1 MTSMAAPGRD
11 AYQTSFFLDPKTE
24 NARLPQASVSRGD
37 ENEGAMP
44 LGPSPQR
51 PATRTAA
58 GRFAALVLGGDG
70 GTCPAPIGVLSPAA
84 ANVAA
89 LDGWSKLGVASP
101 CAASPSPFD
110 CPAPPASTPVDPAT
124 AAQRPPPVWGDVRAV
139 VRSRAA
145 AASPMPSPM
154 GAMTPFGCGGWP
166 GGGTT
171 PPETPAEGIVVA
183 PGGGGC
189 SFRTPVASGVVRD
202 GAAGPFGTL
211 VSVAPEGG
219 APSGGVAP
227 AASPFGTPAAAPP
240 ATAGPLFAPVG
251 TAVGAPVSAPTL
263 FGAPPTVSPFDG
275 FHCGAPADAAAPDS
289 CVSAVPALIPTDIAP
304 APVPAL
310 ACPTPSITD
319 DDEAAA
325 STVRA
330 ACRGA
335 LTRVAAARVRASRAF
350 AVAEAA
356 AREAAA
362 SAAAEEAEVADALAC
377 VRAAAHGSLARSRV
391 ANLREVHSVAATMIQ
406 VSWRLNRDLRAQSRG
421 VAATTVQAG
430 WRGAVG
436 RREAA
441 ALRAARA
448 EAEAAAAAEAAAIQ
462 LQAGWRGAVGRRE
475 AAALRAARAEA
486 EAAAAATSAV
496 AVDSSVVGTGSVA
509 TGTAFWMSRLRL
521 AVLGVLIMAMSVVAG
536 RAAALTDVVPL
547 PLSLERARLAL
558 LDDPAAALGKERAAL
573 LGALARRVASS
584 SYVPARATE
593 LLAAAAD
600 VLDPPPPPVP
610 PVIATAM
617 VVGAPATWLASL
629 VPVWALLPVAAT
641 TVVIVVAAAT
651 AALLRRPGPS
661 PGTRSEASGNE
672 PTFGGGEGWGG
683 FGAPQG
689 FPLGSPGAD
698 GASSLLSPEPA
709 PLRRHRYRPL
719 WSPTPPPAGG
729 AASPRVLRS
738 ASWSLSQRRSA
749 T

>member
-1 MTSMAAPGRD
+1 
-11 AYQTSFFLDPKTE
+11 L
-24 NARLPQASVSRGD
+24 L
-37 ENEGAMP
+37 
-44 LGPSPQR
+44 
-51 PATRTAA
+51 
-58 GRFAALVLGGDG
+58 
-70 GTCPAPIGVLSPAA
+70 
-84 ANVAA
+84 
-89 LDGWSKLGVASP
+89 
-101 CAASPSPFD
+101 
-110 CPAPPASTPVDPAT
+110 
-124 AAQRPPPVWGDVRAV
+124 
-139 VRSRAA
+139 
-145 AASPMPSPM
+145 
-154 GAMTPFGCGGWP
+154 
-166 GGGTT
+166 
-171 PPETPAEGIVVA
+171 
-183 PGGGGC
+183 
-189 SFRTPVASGVVRD
+189 
-202 GAAGPFGTL
+202 
-211 VSVAPEGG
+211 
-219 APSGGVAP
+219 
-227 AASPFGTPAAAPP
+227 
-240 ATAGPLFAPVG
+240 
-251 TAVGAPVSAPTL
+251 
-263 FGAPPTVSPFDG
+263 
-275 FHCGAPADAAAPDS
+275 
-289 CVSAVPALIPTDIAP
+289 
-304 APVPAL
+304 
-310 ACPTPSITD
+310 
-319 DDEAAA
+319 
-325 STVRA
+325 
-330 ACRGA
+330 
-335 LTRVAAARVRASRAF
+335 
-350 AVAEAA
+350 
-356 AREAAA
+356 
-362 SAAAEEAEVADALAC
+362 
-377 VRAAAHGSLARSRV
+377 
-391 ANLREVHSVAATMIQ
+391 
-406 VSWRLNRDLRAQSRG
+406 
-421 VAATTVQAG
+421 QAG

-600 VLDPPPPPVP
+600 VLEPPPPPVP

-698 GASSLLSPEPA
+698 GASSLLSTEPA
-709 PLRRHRYRPL
+709 PLWRHRYRPL
-719 WSPTPPPAGG
+719 SRRAGEVF
-729 AASPRVLRS
+729 RWWL
-738 ASWSLSQRRSA
+738 
-749 T
+749 